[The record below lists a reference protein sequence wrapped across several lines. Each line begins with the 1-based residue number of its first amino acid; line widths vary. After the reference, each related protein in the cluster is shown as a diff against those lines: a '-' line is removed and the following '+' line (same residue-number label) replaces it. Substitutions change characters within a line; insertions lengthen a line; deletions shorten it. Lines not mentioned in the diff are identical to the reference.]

1 MTPNPIW
8 LPIEGTNFKRFKMN
22 FKALFIFSTAVL
34 LFTGCAS
41 KPILPKAED
50 IDLVKK
56 VDKDCRELG
65 PVSGT
70 TITTSGKPEE
80 AILDMQKS
88 AAELGSTHVLVHQFS
103 GSRTAVTG
111 TAYDCP

>member
-1 MTPNPIW
+1 M
-8 LPIEGTNFKRFKMN
+8 KS
-22 FKALFIFSTAVL
+22 LFVVITLFASFVL
-34 LFTGCAS
+34 SGCSS

-50 IDLVKK
+50 IKLVKEM
-56 VDKDCRELG
+56 DKDCRELG

-70 TITTSGKPEE
+70 TITTSGTPEE
-80 AILDMQKS
+80 ALLDMKKS
-88 AAELGSTHVLVHQFS
+88 AAEQGSSHILVHQFS